1 MRHLLLT
8 LAYLVKDAETVGH
21 PGARNA
27 HPYKSWRRPLDEI
40 RHMHCYIASQF
51 LLDEELNDW
60 IRTRRHRIILKDATM
75 ID

>member
-1 MRHLLLT
+1 MT
-8 LAYLVKDAETVGH
+8 DTIPALALVEAEAQVGPPDAH
-21 PGARNA
+21 Q
-27 HPYKSWRRPLDEI
+27 YKSWRRPLDEI
-40 RHMHCYIASQF
+40 RHMHCFIASQF